1 VELADG
7 RKLPAALISSDAE
20 SDLAILKITGD
31 KPFPTLELG
40 DSSDLLIGEPVI
52 TIGNPMGYSH
62 SVSTGIVA
70 AIHRDLKDQQNRV
83 LLTDLVQTDAA
94 INPGNSGGPLL
105 NAYGQVIGVNT
116 AIRGDA
122 QNIGFAIQVNKLRD
136 LIPDLMNPAQVA
148 KIDVGLKLKEVR
160 KTTPPS
166 VVTSQVVTA
175 GDQSIPIVSINGSPV
190 SNIVDAYAALLRIK
204 PTDEKFSYGRPD
216 KEIVELS
223 VHPMPLPD
231 AIVQAKERLGV
242 TIELLTPMLA
252 EKYRI
257 SRDEGFFV
265 TAVARDSIA
274 AKAGIQPGDV
284 IFQLG
289 PYRVSRLEDLSVLLP
304 HLPKTGRVRVGV
316 VRDEQVGFGALE
328 LQE

>member
-1 VELADG
+1 
-7 RKLPAALISSDAE
+7 
-20 SDLAILKITGD
+20 LKIAGD
-31 KPFPTLELG
+31 KPFPALELG

-136 LIPDLMNPAQVA
+136 SIPALMNPAQVA
-148 KIDVGLKLKEVR
+148 KINIGTELKETR
-160 KTTPPS
+160 KTAPPAN
-166 VVTSQVVTA
+166 VTSEVMTA
-175 GDQSIPIVSINGSPV
+175 GGKPITILSINGAPV
-190 SNIVDAYAALLRIK
+190 KNIVDAYAALLRLK
-204 PTDEKFSYGRPD
+204 ATDQEFVYATPGGEKITQKIEP
-216 KEIVELS
+216 V
-223 VHPMPLPD
+223 PLPD
-231 AIVQAKERLGV
+231 AIVQAKQKLGL

-252 EKYRI
+252 EKYGI

-265 TAVARDSIA
+265 TAVARDTIA
-274 AKAGIQPGDV
+274 ARAGVQPGDV
-284 IFQLG
+284 LFQLG
-289 PYRVSRLEDLSVLLP
+289 QYRVSRLEDLSVLLG
-304 HLPKTGRVRVGV
+304 HLPRSGRIRIGV
-316 VRDEQVGFGALE
+316 VRDEQVGFGVLDLGGTPQPE
-328 LQE
+328 Q